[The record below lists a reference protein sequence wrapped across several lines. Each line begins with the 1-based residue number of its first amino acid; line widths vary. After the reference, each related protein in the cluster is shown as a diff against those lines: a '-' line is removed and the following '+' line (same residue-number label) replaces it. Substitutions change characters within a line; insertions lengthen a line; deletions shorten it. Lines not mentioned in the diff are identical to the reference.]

1 MLIVQRLTSRTE
13 EIKHDKRHVTM
24 LEFSKIHG
32 VGASTARELYD
43 RYNCRTLADVEA
55 IGQLLPSM
63 GERSTQR
70 EQGKS
75 LSVKLADTLVADV
88 HDFDLK

>member
-1 MLIVQRLTSRTE
+1 MLRAE
-13 EIKHDKRHVTM
+13 EIKRDKRHVTM
-24 LEFSKIHG
+24 MEFSKIHG

-43 RYNCRTLADVEA
+43 KYNCRTLLDVEA

-70 EQGKS
+70 
-75 LSVKLADTLVADV
+75 KLALRMMDRPDSLLEVQT
-88 HDFDLK
+88 FKISI